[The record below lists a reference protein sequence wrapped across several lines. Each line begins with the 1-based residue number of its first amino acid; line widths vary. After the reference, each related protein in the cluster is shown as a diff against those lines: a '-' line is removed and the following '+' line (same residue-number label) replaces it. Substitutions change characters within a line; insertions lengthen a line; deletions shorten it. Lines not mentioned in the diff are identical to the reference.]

1 MQRKE
6 GQVRFPGKETMPMT
20 FRTFAAAA
28 CLAAAPAIAAAQDNG
43 EETAPYSALPGAI
56 SEEPLPETYYREN
69 FIGRYAVPGRCDTDE
84 VTDLLVISEV
94 GVQIGRVLC
103 EGLGKRT
110 WEDDRMIV
118 PLSTCRVQARDQ
130 GPRTLSLERLS
141 GGDIS
146 VRSSA
151 EPSRVPSEVMQRC
164 GP

>member
-1 MQRKE
+1 
-6 GQVRFPGKETMPMT
+6 MT
-20 FRTFAAAA
+20 LRTLAAAA
-28 CLAAAPAIAAAQDNG
+28 CLAATPGIAAAQQTGGD
-43 EETAPYSALPGAI
+43 TAPYSALPGAI

-69 FIGRYAVPGRCDTDE
+69 FIGRYALPGRCDTDD
-84 VTDLLVISEV
+84 VSDLLIVSEV
-94 GVQIGRVLC
+94 GVQIDRVLC
-103 EGLGKRT
+103 EQLGKRT

-118 PLSTCRVQARDQ
+118 PLSTCRVQSRDQ
-130 GPRTLSLERLS
+130 GPRTLSLKRLS